1 MTQRQAE
8 HRIQETVERRKA
20 QYQRQELAQL
30 TSEEKRDSKTQ
41 GRTAVNLSPPPT
53 SYVILTNPVS
63 GNMRVDQKLA
73 ALKEPAEILNADIH
87 GLDKPKRYDLPQCA
101 RALAEE
107 YDVIVVAGGDGTF
120 SDVINAIDTSRTP
133 VAYLPL
139 GSGNA
144 MKYALGYKGSL
155 AKIAYRIKGGEIHEF
170 DLIGCDRG
178 RRAVTAS
185 LGIEGTVLQVRNR
198 LLAKGVKGFPAYL
211 RALFAAYFSC
221 YEAAGAELIFDGAAS
236 EVASLLTILIAKH
249 PYYGYGMNVVPRAC
263 FDDGRL
269 HALWIRRGLLTSLF
283 GFMTAFTIGNRIGR
297 YMSCEELTIKLQKP
311 LLLQTDGNTAWMSE
325 RFHFKVLPKAL
336 KIKF

>member
-1 MTQRQAE
+1 MRGALGG
-8 HRIQETVERRKA
+8 KG
-20 QYQRQELAQL
+20 
-30 TSEEKRDSKTQ
+30 K
-41 GRTAVNLSPPPT
+41 GRTAVNLSAPPT

-73 ALKEPAEILNADIH
+73 ALKEPAEILRADIH
-87 GLDKPKRYDLPQCA
+87 GLDTSKRYDLPQCA

-107 YDVIVVAGGDGTF
+107 YEVIVVAGGDGTF
-120 SDVINAIDTSRTP
+120 SDVINAIDTSRRP

-185 LGIEGTVLQVRNR
+185 IGIEGTVLRIRNR

-211 RALFAAYFSC
+211 RALFAAYLKF
-221 YEAAGAELIFDGAAS
+221 YEPAVAELILDDAAY
-236 EVASLLTILIAKH
+236 EVTDLLTILIAKH

-263 FDDGRL
+263 FDDRRL
-269 HALWIRRGLLTSLF
+269 HTMWIKGGLVTSLF
-283 GFMTAFTIGNRIGR
+283 GFMTSFTIGNKIGR
-297 YMSCEELTIKLQKP
+297 HMSCEELTVKLKKP
-311 LLLQTDGNTAWMSE
+311 LLLQTDGNTAWVSD
-325 RFHFKVLPKAL
+325 RFNFKVLPRAL